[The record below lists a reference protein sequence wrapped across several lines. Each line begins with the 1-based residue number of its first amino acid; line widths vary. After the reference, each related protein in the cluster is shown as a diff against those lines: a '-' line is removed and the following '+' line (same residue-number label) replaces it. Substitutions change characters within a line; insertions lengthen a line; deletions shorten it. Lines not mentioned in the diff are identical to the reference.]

1 MASSTVSNLYS
12 HPTEKWMLRGDAA
25 ASYLRMRAA
34 GMPKGGIQVFHR
46 SLAKQKELYK
56 RYKAGRGPVAA
67 PPNPNAPHVKGVA
80 MDAQTAAA
88 NGSYSPGGAHKWLV
102 NGGTGS
108 KPSPFNSAGRPTE
121 KIRANSYGWSRTVRT
136 ERWHYGY
143 DPAKD
148 TKVAADLSRRL
159 KILGFGSVKAFQKSR
174 GLTEDGKAGP
184 VTWAEL
190 LRVGDRTPPPA
201 ASRTVLKRGDK
212 GADVAALAKQLARF
226 SYDVGTPTDVFGER
240 MELAVRD
247 FQRQA
252 RIGVDGVAGKQTQA
266 TLLASGPFRFGQINL
281 ESARFG
287 GLPDASKA
295 RGQYL
300 RDKLVA
306 SVYALSEV
314 PEPIRDAIIGVL
326 GSHWKVYP
334 VGYTAVL
341 WDSSKWDHQGRADVV
356 FDSKGVHGAV
366 RATLVNRATRL
377 PLDVI
382 AVHVRPGDAFGVKAT
397 DEEKLAGKKAD
408 IRKALTLVR
417 AGVPTVFAGDFNTS
431 HAGQVAEA
439 AGLVRA
445 TPAVDTVHDQTGDQK
460 LDHVFVTPGVGRRGR
475 TLVSGKGITDHHGW
489 LVNLTQFPAVDTR

>member
-1 MASSTVSNLYS
+1 MASSSTVSNLYS

-34 GMPKGGIQVFHR
+34 GMPKGGIDVYSR
-46 SLAKQKELYK
+46 SLAKQRELYN
-56 RYKAGRGPVAA
+56 RYKAGKGPIAA
-67 PPNPNAPHVKGVA
+67 YPNANAPHIRGVA
-80 MDAQTAAA
+80 MDAQTTR
-88 NGSYSPGGAHKWLV
+88 GGKYTPSAAHKWLTH
-102 NGGTGS
+102 GGSGGS
-108 KPSPFNSAGRPTE
+108 NPQSGE
-121 KIRANSYGWSRTVRT
+121 KLRSHAYGWRRTVRS
-136 ERWHYGY
+136 ERWHHAY

-148 TKVAADLSRRL
+148 TKAAPDLARRL
-159 KILGFGSVKAFQKSR
+159 KALGYKDTRAFQRAR
-174 GLTEDGKAGP
+174 GLVVDGKAGP

-226 SYDVGTPTDVFGER
+226 SYDIGTPTDVFGKR

-281 ESARFG
+281 EAARFG

-341 WDSSKWDHQGRADVV
+341 WDSSKWDHKGRADVV

-382 AVHVRPGDAFGVKAT
+382 AVHVRPGNAFGMKAT
-397 DEEKLAGKKAD
+397 DEAKLAGKKAD

-445 TPAVDTVHDQTGDQK
+445 TPAVDTAHDQTGDQK
-460 LDHVFVTPGVGRRGR
+460 LDHVFVTADVGRRGR

>member
-1 MASSTVSNLYS
+1 MPSAPSKSTLVINSKGQWLN
-12 HPTEKWMLRGDAA
+12 GDAA
-25 ASYLRMRAA
+25 ASYRRMLAA
-34 GMPKGGIQVFHR
+34 GCPTGGISGKGAGRTRAEQ
-46 SLAKQKELYK
+46 AELYAA
-56 RYKAGRGPVAA
+56 YKAGRGNLAA
-67 PPNPNAPHVKGVA
+67 KPGTSLHEKGNALDVSRG
-80 MDAQTAAA
+80 TAAQLWMVH
-88 NGSYSPGGAHKWLV
+88 GGDAY
-102 NGGTGS
+102 NAR
-108 KPSPFNSAGRPTE
+108 AGE
-121 KIRANSYGWSRTVRT
+121 KIRANAYGWVRTVNKQGKSN
-136 ERWHYGY
+136 EPWHFAYYPARDTKAASDLKARLKALGY
-143 DPAKD
+143 KD
-148 TKVAADLSRRL
+148 TR
-159 KILGFGSVKAFQKSR
+159 AFQRAR
-174 GLTEDGKAGP
+174 GLVVDGKAGP

-190 LRVGDRTPPPA
+190 LRVGDRTAPPA
-201 ASRTVLKRGDK
+201 PSRTVLKRGDK
-212 GADVAALAKQLARF
+212 GADVAALAKQLGRF
-226 SYDVGTPTDVFGER
+226 SYDVGTPIDVFGER

-281 ESARFG
+281 EAARFG

-314 PEPIRDAIIGVL
+314 PEPIRDALIGVL

-341 WDSSKWDHQGRADVV
+341 WDSSKWDHKGRADVV

-460 LDHVFVTPGVGRRGR
+460 LDHVFVTADVGRRGR